1 MSVAAPPITR
11 LTNYINGQWT
21 DSPTSE
27 WRDVVNPATGEILA
41 SVPLADAAEVNAA
54 VEAAAAAFPA
64 WRRTPPEDRIQ
75 PLFKLK
81 MLLEEHIDDIAR
93 IITTENGKTFTE
105 AKAEMRRA
113 IENVEVACGI
123 PMMMQGYNLEDVARG
138 IDEMMI
144 RQPIGVTAAIVP
156 FNFPGMIAFWYL
168 PYAIATGNTFILKPS
183 ERVPLTMRYIY
194 ELLEKTGLPKGVVS
208 LVNGGK
214 AVVDALIDHPKV
226 RAISFVGSTPVARYI
241 YARSG
246 EQGKRC
252 QCQGGAKNHVVV
264 LPDAD
269 MPMATQIISDSAF
282 GCAGQRC
289 LAVSVAVTIGEA
301 QKTFRD
307 SIADAASK
315 LRVGNGLE
323 DGVQM
328 GPVITPQSKERVES
342 LIGLGEKQGA
352 KVLLDGRNSKVPKYE
367 SGNFVNPTI
376 LDDVPQTS
384 DLADTEIFGPVLS
397 LVHADNMDEAL
408 AFLERSAYGNQAS
421 LFTSSGSA
429 ARRFRYEAPAGNIG
443 INIGVAAPMA
453 YFPFSGWKN
462 SFLRRP
468 ARPGPRRHRVLYRQE
483 SCRGALGQRAQQK
496 VLMTVPGSGVAMKL
510 LTTESQRLRENEE
523 QKDPRTSP
531 IIGAAIEVHR
541 HLGPGLLESAYEECL
556 CHELHLRGLV
566 FERQVSL
573 PVSYKGLQLDCG
585 YRIDLIVGQEVVI
598 ELKAVDKILP
608 VHEAQLLTYLKT
620 SCKRVGLLINFNV
633 PLLTQGIIRRVF

>member
-1 MSVAAPPITR
+1 MSTAIITEAKIPH
-11 LTNYINGQWT
+11 YIDGQWVE
-21 DSPTSE
+21 SNAREWSE
-27 WRDVVNPATGEILA
+27 IVNPATGESLGK
-41 SVPLADAAEVNAA
+41 VPISDAAEVTKAID
-54 VEAAAAAFPA
+54 AAAAAYPA

-93 IITTENGKTFTE
+93 IITQENGKTVPE

-123 PMMMQGYNLEDVARG
+123 PVMMQGYNLEDVARG

-144 RQPIGVTAAIVP
+144 RQPLGVTAAIVP

-183 ERVPLTMRYIY
+183 ERVPLTMRYVY

-214 AVVDALIDHPKV
+214 TAVDALLDHPKV
-226 RAISFVGSTPVARYI
+226 RAISFVGSTPVAKYVYSR
-241 YARSG
+241 AAAN
-246 EQGKRC
+246 GKRA

-307 SIADAASK
+307 SIAEAASN

-323 DGVQM
+323 AGVQM
-328 GPVITPQSKERVES
+328 GPVITPQSKDRVEQ
-342 LIGLGEKQGA
+342 LIGVGEKQGA
-352 KVLLDGRNSKVPKYE
+352 KVLLDGRNARIPKHE
-367 SGNFVNPTI
+367 AGNFVKPTV
-376 LDDVPQTS
+376 LDGVSTNS

-397 LVHADNMDEAL
+397 LVHASDMDEAL

-421 LFTSSGSA
+421 LFTSSGAA

-453 YFPFSGWKN
+453 YFPFSGWKD
-462 SFLRRP
+462 SFF
-468 ARPGPRRHRVLYRQE
+468 GIMH
-483 SCRGALGQRAQQK
+483 GQGRDSVEFYTEKK
-496 VLMTVPGSGVAMKL
+496 VVV
-510 LTTESQRLRENEE
+510 ERW
-523 QKDPRTSP
+523 
-531 IIGAAIEVHR
+531 AAEHSR
-541 HLGPGLLESAYEECL
+541 K
-556 CHELHLRGLV
+556 
-566 FERQVSL
+566 F
-573 PVSYKGLQLDCG
+573 
-585 YRIDLIVGQEVVI
+585 
-598 ELKAVDKILP
+598 
-608 VHEAQLLTYLKT
+608 
-620 SCKRVGLLINFNV
+620 
-633 PLLTQGIIRRVF
+633 

>member
-1 MSVAAPPITR
+1 MTTIAAPPIT
-11 LTNYINGQWT
+11 TVPNFINGQWVVSSST
-21 DSPTSE
+21 E
-27 WRDVVNPATGEILA
+27 IRDVVNPATSEVLA
-41 SVPLADAAEVNAA
+41 RVPLADKDEVDRAI
-54 VEAAAAAFPA
+54 EAAAAAFPA

-81 MLLEEHIDDIAR
+81 MLLEDHLGDISR
-93 IITTENGKTFTE
+93 ILTQENGKTLSE

-144 RQPIGVTAAIVP
+144 RQPLGVVAAIVP
-156 FNFPGMIAFWYL
+156 FNFPGMIPFWYL

-194 ELLEKTGLPKGVVS
+194 ELMEQTGLPKGVVS

-214 AVVDALIDHPKV
+214 AAVDALIDHPKV

-252 QCQGGAKNHVVV
+252 QCQGGAKNHVII

-269 MPMATQIISDSAF
+269 MPMATQIIADSAF

-289 LAVSVAVTIGEA
+289 LAVSVAVTIGDA
-301 QKTFRD
+301 QKIFRD
-307 SIADAASK
+307 SIAESAAK
-315 LRVGNGLE
+315 LKVGYGLE

-328 GPVITPQSKERVES
+328 GPVTTLQSKQRIES
-342 LIGLGEKQGA
+342 LIGAGEKQGA
-352 KVLLDGRNSKVPKYE
+352 KIILDGRNAKVSNHA
-367 SGNFVNPTI
+367 SGNFVNPTV
-376 LDDVPQTS
+376 LDGLPADS

-397 LVHADNMDEAL
+397 LVHANDMDEAL

-421 LFTSSGSA
+421 LFTSSGAA

-462 SFLRRP
+462 SFFGDL
-468 ARPGPRRHRVLYRQE
+468 H
-483 SCRGALGQRAQQK
+483 GQGR
-496 VLMTVPGSGVAMKL
+496 
-510 LTTESQRLRENEE
+510 
-523 QKDPRTSP
+523 D
-531 IIGAAIEVHR
+531 AIEFYTDKKV
-541 HLGPGLLESAYEECL
+541 
-556 CHELHLRGLV
+556 V
-566 FERQVSL
+566 VERWAKEHSR
-573 PVSYKGLQLDCG
+573 K
-585 YRIDLIVGQEVVI
+585 
-598 ELKAVDKILP
+598 
-608 VHEAQLLTYLKT
+608 
-620 SCKRVGLLINFNV
+620 F
-633 PLLTQGIIRRVF
+633 

>member
-1 MSVAAPPITR
+1 MTTIAAPPVIR
-11 LTNYINGQWT
+11 LTNFIDGKWT
-21 DSPTSE
+21 DSPSSE
-27 WRDVVNPATGEILA
+27 WRDVVNPATGEVLA
-41 SVPLADAAEVNAA
+41 QVPLADAAEVNRA
-54 VEAAAAAFPA
+54 VEASAAAFPE

-81 MLLEEHIDDIAR
+81 MLLEEHIGDIAR
-93 IITTENGKTFTE
+93 IITQENGKTCTE

-123 PMMMQGYNLEDVARG
+123 PMMMQGNNLEDVARG

-144 RQPIGVTAAIVP
+144 RQPLGVTAAIVP

-208 LVNGGK
+208 LVNGSK

-241 YARSG
+241 YARSA

-289 LAVSVAVTIGEA
+289 LAVSTAITIGEA
-301 QKTFRD
+301 QKTFRN
-307 SIADAASK
+307 SIAEAASK
-315 LRVGNGLE
+315 LHVGNGLE
-323 DGVQM
+323 EGVQM
-328 GPVITPQSKERVES
+328 GPVITQQSKDRVES
-342 LIGLGEKQGA
+342 LIAIGEKQGA
-352 KVLLDGRNSKVPKYE
+352 KILLDGRHAKVAKHE
-367 SGNFVNPTI
+367 SGNFVKPTI
-376 LDDVPQTS
+376 LDDVPATS
-384 DLADTEIFGPVLS
+384 EITDTEIFGPVLS
-397 LVHADNMDEAL
+397 LVHADSMDEAL

-421 LFTSSGSA
+421 LFTSSGAA

-462 SFLRRP
+462 SFFGDL
-468 ARPGPRRHRVLYRQE
+468 H
-483 SCRGALGQRAQQK
+483 GQGRDSVEFYTDKK
-496 VLMTVPGSGVAMKL
+496 VVV
-510 LTTESQRLRENEE
+510 
-523 QKDPRTSP
+523 
-531 IIGAAIEVHR
+531 
-541 HLGPGLLESAYEECL
+541 
-556 CHELHLRGLV
+556 
-566 FERQVSL
+566 ERWAKEHSR
-573 PVSYKGLQLDCG
+573 K
-585 YRIDLIVGQEVVI
+585 
-598 ELKAVDKILP
+598 
-608 VHEAQLLTYLKT
+608 
-620 SCKRVGLLINFNV
+620 F
-633 PLLTQGIIRRVF
+633 